1 MSVVDVENFTTL
13 YGIEQRMII
22 RFLYR
27 EGRETRD
34 IQTRLSAQFGDAAY
48 SLRSVQR

>member
-1 MSVVDVENFTTL
+1 MEL
-13 YGIEQRMII
+13 EQRMII

-27 EGRETRD
+27 EGAQVRD
-34 IQTRLSAQFGDAAY
+34 IQIRLSAQFGDAAY